1 MEFQQNNILTWHKM
15 NWNTRHSSLNSFL
28 IGSQF
33 ISKTLKK
40 GIQKICFFFSLFFLS
55 WRFLKQI
62 MCRTYFRKQNAI
74 VKQNFIAK
82 SLREKCPNTEFFL
95 VRIFLYSDWIES
107 FTPIYSVNLRIQ
119 SKYRQIRT
127 RENSIFEH
135 FSRSTDFLWIF
146 IDFHTIWATDYPSKE
161 KCFYR

>member
-1 MEFQQNNILTWHKM
+1 MTITSTKKLNVSKGLTSEMEFQQNNILTWHKM

-95 VRIFLYSDWIES
+95 VRIFLYLDWIQKN
-107 FTPIYSVNLRIQ
+107 VDQKKLRIWTLFTQ
-119 SKYRQIRT
+119 WIVHGT
-127 RENSIFEH
+127 L
-135 FSRSTDFLWIF
+135 STLLNLGG
-146 IDFHTIWATDYPSKE
+146 
-161 KCFYR
+161 